1 VSQLRDRAV
10 VVTGA
15 SSGIGRAIAL
25 RCAQEGALVLA
36 TGRREDALGD
46 LAAEAPPGR
55 VHVHAADLRDA
66 GAPEAVIE
74 AAITHLG
81 TVDGLVH
88 AAGTVR
94 RGEDIRESTDAEIAA
109 FLDENLGVPLR
120 VARAVLRPMMAAG
133 TGSVVLVG
141 SQLAHISVP
150 GYASYSA
157 AKGGITA
164 LARALAVDAGPS
176 GVRVNALA
184 PGVVK
189 TPLAYVNRPDFD
201 DQIEAIAARHP
212 LRRIG
217 APEDMAG
224 PAVFLLSQQSAW
236 MTGQTLIVD
245 GGYTAQ

>member
-1 VSQLRDRAV
+1 VSQLGDRAV

-25 RCAQEGALVLA
+25 RCAHEGAHVLA
-36 TGRREDALGD
+36 TGRREDALRD
-46 LAAEAPPGR
+46 LASEAPPGH
-55 VHVHAADLRDA
+55 VHIHAADLRDA
-66 GAPEAVIE
+66 GAPETLID
-74 AAITHLG
+74 AAIAHLG

-94 RGEDIRESTDAEIAA
+94 RGEDIRESTDEEITA
-109 FLDENLGVPLR
+109 FLDENLAVPLR

-133 TGSVVLVG
+133 TGSLVLVG

-224 PAVFLLSQQSAW
+224 PAVFLLSEQSAW

>member
-36 TGRREDALGD
+36 TGRRQDALGE
-46 LAAEAPPGR
+46 LAAEAPAGR
-55 VHVHAADLRDA
+55 MHAHAADLRDS
-66 GAPEAVIE
+66 GAPEAVID
-74 AAITHLG
+74 AAIAHMG

-94 RGEDIRESTDAEIAA
+94 RGEDIRESSDAEFRA

-120 VARAVLRPMMAAG
+120 VARAALVPMMAAG
-133 TGSVVLVG
+133 TGSLVLLG
-141 SQLAHISVP
+141 SQLAHIAVP
-150 GYASYSA
+150 GYPSYSA

-164 LARALAVDAGPS
+164 LARALAVDAGPH

-201 DQIEAIAARHP
+201 EQIDAIAARHP

-224 PAVFLLSQQSAW
+224 PAVFLLSDASAW